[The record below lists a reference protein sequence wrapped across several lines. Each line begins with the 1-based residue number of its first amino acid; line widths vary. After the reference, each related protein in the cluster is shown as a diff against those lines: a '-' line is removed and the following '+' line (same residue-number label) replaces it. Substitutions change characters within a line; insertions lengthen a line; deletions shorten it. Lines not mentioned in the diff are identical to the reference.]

1 MYIYP
6 SALQEGVD
14 WGSKMTEIWRF
25 CDENRQKIDAYWLI
39 MGKSYFPD
47 YIDNIHT
54 ESNEVVLVHIV
65 ELPDKAH
72 ARK

>member
-1 MYIYP
+1 
-6 SALQEGVD
+6 
-14 WGSKMTEIWRF
+14 
-25 CDENRQKIDAYWLI
+25 

-47 YIDNIHT
+47 YIDNIHN